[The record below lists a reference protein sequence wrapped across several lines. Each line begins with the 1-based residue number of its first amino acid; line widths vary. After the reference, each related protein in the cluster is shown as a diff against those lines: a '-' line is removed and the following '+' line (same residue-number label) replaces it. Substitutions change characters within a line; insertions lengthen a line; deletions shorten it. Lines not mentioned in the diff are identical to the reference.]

1 MSGGFKNEFN
11 RSQECDEA
19 SLKICW
25 VLDCA
30 DKSLASHNDAD
41 NDPAF
46 FCSDQTLE
54 CSLQFW
60 IAHFNCW
67 YPPSEWNFT
76 F

>member
-1 MSGGFKNEFN
+1 MSGEFKNEFN

-19 SLKICW
+19 SLKIYW

-46 FCSDQTLE
+46 FILTRPWNVL
-54 CSLQFW
+54 
-60 IAHFNCW
+60 FN
-67 YPPSEWNFT
+67 FG
-76 F
+76 